1 MLEIPGK
8 EGLSTAASAL
18 LGQPVKAKSALV
30 IVWITNHGASN
41 VYKTRL
47 KFELLRYIKI
57 IIGYGLH
64 YTPNSGSHSQ
74 MAPQSLKMPFLFF
87 CTSRPRVVVNYAIY
101 KSY

>member
-41 VYKTRL
+41 VYKTRIT
-47 KFELLRYIKI
+47 KFELLRY
-57 IIGYGLH
+57 L
-64 YTPNSGSHSQ
+64 Q
-74 MAPQSLKMPFLFF
+74 QW
-87 CTSRPRVVVNYAIY
+87 RQ
-101 KSY
+101 

>member
-1 MLEIPGK
+1 MADYEYIMSNWGYLQAQIFSMLEIPGK

-47 KFELLRYIKI
+47 KFEWLRYI
-57 IIGYGLH
+57 
-64 YTPNSGSHSQ
+64 Q
-74 MAPQSLKMPFLFF
+74 ARPFL
-87 CTSRPRVVVNYAIY
+87 CIRGKTQAEKTQDVCKTQAKNG
-101 KSY
+101 

>member
-1 MLEIPGK
+1 MADYEYIMSNWGYLQAQIFSMLEIPGK

-47 KFELLRYIKI
+47 KFELLRY
-57 IIGYGLH
+57 
-64 YTPNSGSHSQ
+64 SGKNYDSV
-74 MAPQSLKMPFLFF
+74 
-87 CTSRPRVVVNYAIY
+87 RPP
-101 KSY
+101 